1 MDENLNVITRKV
13 IQKFVTGNYTTEERL
28 TEIKQITLGMGY
40 TLEECNVE
48 NQKFYMLFERISD

>member
-48 NQKFYMLFERISD
+48 NQKF